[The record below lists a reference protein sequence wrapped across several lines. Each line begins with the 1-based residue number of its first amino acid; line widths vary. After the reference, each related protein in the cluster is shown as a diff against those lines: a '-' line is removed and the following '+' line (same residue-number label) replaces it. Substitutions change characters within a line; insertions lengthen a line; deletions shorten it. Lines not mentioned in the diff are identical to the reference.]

1 MNDSYDG
8 NEEGYSGLE
17 REIEFE
23 LEEEV
28 HDDHDYYERRR

>member
-1 MNDSYDG
+1 LDD
-8 NEEGYSGLE
+8 NEEGYSELE

-23 LEEEV
+23 QEQEI